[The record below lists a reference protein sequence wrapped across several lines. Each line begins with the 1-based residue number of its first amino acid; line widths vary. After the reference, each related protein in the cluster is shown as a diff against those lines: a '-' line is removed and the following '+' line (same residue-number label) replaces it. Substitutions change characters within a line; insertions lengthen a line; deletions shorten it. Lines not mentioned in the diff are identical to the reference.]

1 MIEGKLVRLRAMM
14 VEDYPRLAEFKNDA
28 EYELL
33 GGGEPPKPQSL
44 ATITEFFDSRLKDKD
59 GVNFAIEADGLFI
72 GDCGL
77 FGFDPVAGTAEV
89 GIGIGDHAYWG
100 KGYGREAMALLV
112 DYGFRMQ
119 NLRKIWLTTHGGNE
133 RAIRS
138 YLAVGFVE
146 EGRQREQVWSGGRY
160 EDLVA
165 MGLFRADF
173 AGLDHLD

>member
-1 MIEGKLVRLRAMM
+1 
-14 VEDYPRLAEFKNDA
+14 
-28 EYELL
+28 
-33 GGGEPPKPQSL
+33 
-44 ATITEFFDSRLKDKD
+44 
-59 GVNFAIEADGLFI
+59 
-72 GDCGL
+72 
-77 FGFDPVAGTAEV
+77 
-89 GIGIGDHAYWG
+89 
-100 KGYGREAMALLV
+100 MALLV